1 MTQQRSLTT
10 STKKPT
16 PNLPII
22 DPCKDLLTMD
32 QSRRHVSSRHF
43 FLTTQGTEVQSIF
56 SSWKPKF
63 GHWLIVSLVHCSHI
77 FIGFFATFPKVFTT
91 RWGTEWGEGAQ
102 KMTTKKQ
109 LFQGWGSLRSLPLKN
124 RTPKK
129 DDSFWTHYI
138 SSSWILEHRKYLQL
152 KESLGE
158 LCHEGH
164 LPNPLSKGIRLV
176 SCYPRNVREQLNN
189 CTSTMMQSQKFGGK
203 RCSTCLV
210 TSVHEYDEISSF
222 KHIFRM

>member
-1 MTQQRSLTT
+1 MTQQRSLTK

-16 PNLPII
+16 PNIPII
-22 DPCKDLLTMD
+22 DPCKEPLMDHGSIAQACFVKAFFSNNPRCWGSIDFLQLEAKVRSLTHCFP
-32 QSRRHVSSRHF
+32 RPLFPHLHWI
-43 FLTTQGTEVQSIF
+43 LCYLPQGFHDEMGNRVG
-56 SSWKPKF
+56 WR
-63 GHWLIVSLVHCSHI
+63 CS
-77 FIGFFATFPKVFTT
+77 KDDN
-91 RWGTEWGEGAQ
+91 
-102 KMTTKKQ
+102 KKQ
-109 LFQGWGSLRSLPLKN
+109 LFKGWGSLRSLPLKN

-138 SSSWILEHRKYLQL
+138 SSSWILENRKYLQL

-158 LCHEGH
+158 LYQEGH
-164 LPNPLSKGIRLV
+164 LNPLSKGIRLV

-210 TSVHEYDEISSF
+210 TSVHGYDEISSF
-222 KHIFRM
+222 KHIFCM